1 MTGPCTVGRY
11 LALRL
16 AELGITH
23 LFGVPGNHLGP
34 FLTTLRAEGD
44 IEWVGTPTEGGAG
57 QAADAYARIHGVGAA
72 AVTYSVGAFNL
83 LNACGGAYVEQ
94 VPLIAVNAC
103 PPYEQWQ
110 NYRALGLLTSHMST
124 RPESN
129 LDVYRQVT
137 VDAQVISNPGLA
149 PAQIDAA
156 LTACLTERRPVYLE
170 VMEDLWDE
178 PCAEPRGAIVRGER
192 PFSARNQ
199 TMLDDAV
206 SAIMTLIAAHP
217 GPDGTPRPIL
227 WAGEEIERYRLGDP
241 LTELVEVTGVPFC
254 TSLGA
259 KAVVDEDLPQF
270 HGVYN
275 GRASHPDVH
284 RIFKDWATCRIGLGA
299 WSTSKNLG
307 GEQSVGTDWVM
318 AAHGGVSVGTSY
330 FPDVQLDRLLPAL
343 QDALVKG
350 YGPSGLAA
358 DYYAEA
364 HTHQPAASAV
374 RPAGLA
380 DHRAALRTGAAPSR
394 NAERLTYDGVFDRIN
409 HFLGLET
416 RQNWTVVSDAAFSLI
431 GSMNLSL
438 PAGGFLSQISWLSIG
453 WSVGAATGAALAPER
468 GHARP
473 MVFVG
478 DGAFQETCQ
487 EISTHTR
494 LGLPSVVFVMDNG
507 HLYGIEQMLVH
518 PSYYAKPDTAE
529 PGSADRSSA
538 EPDGAESDG
547 AGPDGPDFYN
557 VLHPWHYDRLADV
570 FAGPKTPASGVSVA
584 HTVELD
590 DLLARLTDP
599 ADPVN
604 AGPLLVRV
612 RLDRHDYPRAMAYK
626 VPGQAAAA
634 PFTTVED
641 QRGR

>member
-1 MTGPCTVGRY
+1 MTAITPGCTVARY

-94 VPLIAVNAC
+94 VPLIAVNAS

-110 NYRALGLLTSHMST
+110 NYRALGMLTSHMSP

-149 PAQIDAA
+149 AGQIDAA
-156 LTACLTERRPVYLE
+156 LTACLSERRPVYLE

-178 PCAEPRGAIVRGER
+178 PCPGPEEPIVRHER

-199 TMLDDAV
+199 AMLDQAV
-206 SAIMTLIAAHP
+206 NAILTLVEEHP
-217 GPDGTPRPIL
+217 GPDGRPRPIV
-227 WAGEEIERYRLGDP
+227 WAGEEIDRFRLGGQ
-241 LTELVEVTGVPFC
+241 LTDLVEATGVPFC
-254 TSLGA
+254 TTVGA

-275 GRASHPDVH
+275 GHASHPDVY
-284 RIFKDWATCRIGLGA
+284 RMFKDWATCRIGLGA

-307 GEQSVGTDWVM
+307 GEQCVGGDWVM

-330 FPDVQLDRLLPAL
+330 FPDVQLAQLLPAL
-343 QDALVKG
+343 QDALVKA
-350 YGPSGLAA
+350 YGSGGPAA

-364 HTHQPAASAV
+364 HAHHGPLDG
-374 RPAGLA
+374 RPAGLRH
-380 DHRAALRTGAAPSR
+380 HRASLRTSGSR
-394 NAERLTYDGVFDRIN
+394 SRHADRQQLTYDGAFDRIN
-409 HFLGLET
+409 HFLGQET
-416 RQNWTVVSDAAFSLI
+416 EEDWTVVSDAAFSLI
-431 GSMNLSL
+431 GSMNLAL
-438 PAGGFLSQISWLSIG
+438 PAGGFLSQVSWLSIG

-468 GHARP
+468 GRARP

-494 LGLPSVVFVMDNG
+494 LGLRSVVFVMDNG
-507 HLYGIEQMLVH
+507 HFYGIEQMLVH
-518 PSYYAKPDTAE
+518 PSYYSE
-529 PGSADRSSA
+529 PGSADP
-538 EPDGAESDG
+538 EGA
-547 AGPDGPDFYN
+547 DFYN

-570 FAGPKTPASGVSVA
+570 FAGKNTPANGISITHA
-584 HTVELD
+584 FELD

-599 ADPVN
+599 NDPVN

-612 RLDRHDYPRAMAYK
+612 RLRRHDYPRAMAYK
-626 VPGQAAAA
+626 VPKPSATA
-634 PFTTVED
+634 
-641 QRGR
+641 

>member
-1 MTGPCTVGRY
+1 MTAITPECTVARY

-57 QAADAYARIHGVGAA
+57 QAADAYARIHGIGAA

-83 LNACGGAYVEQ
+83 LGACGGAYVEQ
-94 VPLIAVNAC
+94 VPLVAVNAS

-110 NYRALGLLTSHMST
+110 NYRAVGLLTSHMSP

-137 VDAQVISNPGLA
+137 VDAQAISNPGLA
-149 PAQIDAA
+149 PGQIDTA
-156 LTACLTERRPVYLE
+156 LTACLSERRPVYLE

-178 PCAEPRGAIVRGER
+178 PCPEPQAPIVPRER

-199 TMLDDAV
+199 TMLDKAV
-206 SAIMTLIAAHP
+206 QAVLTLVEEHP
-217 GPDGTPRPIL
+217 GPDGRPRPVV
-227 WAGEEIERYRLGDP
+227 WAGEEIDRFRLGGQLID
-241 LTELVEVTGVPFC
+241 LVEATGVPFC
-254 TSLGA
+254 TTVGA

-275 GRASHPDVH
+275 GGASHPDVH
-284 RIFKDWATCRIGLGA
+284 AVFKDWATCRIGLGA

-307 GEQSVGTDWVM
+307 GEQSVGDDWVM

-330 FPDVQLDRLLPAL
+330 FPDVQLTQLLPAL
-343 QDALVKG
+343 QDALVKA
-350 YGPSGLAA
+350 YGSGGLTA
-358 DYYAEA
+358 DYYAESYA
-364 HTHQPAASAV
+364 HHGPRENRPAA
-374 RPAGLA
+374 LEH
-380 DHRAALRTGAAPSR
+380 HRASLRSSR
-394 NAERLTYDGVFDRIN
+394 SPHRRADRLTYDAVFDRIN
-409 HFLGLET
+409 HFLNHET
-416 RQNWTVVSDAAFSLI
+416 REDWTVVSDAAFSLI

-438 PAGGFLSQISWLSIG
+438 PAGGFLSQVSWLSIG

-468 GHARP
+468 GDARP

-487 EISTHTR
+487 ELSTHTR
-494 LGLPSVVFVMDNG
+494 HGLRSVVFVMDNG
-507 HLYGIEQMLVH
+507 HFYGVEQMLVH
-518 PSYYAKPDTAE
+518 PAYYADQDA
-529 PGSADRSSA
+529 AD
-538 EPDGAESDG
+538 
-547 AGPDGPDFYN
+547 PDFYN

-570 FAGPKTPASGVSVA
+570 FAGKHTPANGVTVA
-584 HTVELD
+584 HTAELD
-590 DLLARLTDP
+590 DLLDRLTEP
-599 ADPVN
+599 ADPLN
-604 AGPLLVRV
+604 AGPLLIRV
-612 RLDRHDYPRAMAYK
+612 RLHRHDYPRAMAYK
-626 VPGQAAAA
+626 VPKPAHI
-634 PFTTVED
+634 P
-641 QRGR
+641 

>member
-1 MTGPCTVGRY
+1 MTAMYPGCTVARY

-57 QAADAYARIHGVGAA
+57 QAADAYARIHGIGAA

-94 VPLIAVNAC
+94 VPLVAVNAS

-110 NYRALGLLTSHMST
+110 NYRAVGLLTSHMSP

-137 VDAQVISNPGLA
+137 VDAQAISNPGLA
-149 PAQIDAA
+149 PGQIDAA
-156 LTACLTERRPVYLE
+156 LTACLSERRPVYLE

-178 PCAEPRGAIVRGER
+178 PCPEPQAPIVPRER

-199 TMLDDAV
+199 TMLDKAV
-206 SAIMTLIAAHP
+206 QAVLTLVEEHP
-217 GPDGTPRPIL
+217 GPDGRPRPVV
-227 WAGEEIERYRLGDP
+227 WAGEEIDRFRLGGQLID
-241 LTELVEVTGVPFC
+241 LVEATGVPFC
-254 TSLGA
+254 TTVGA

-275 GRASHPDVH
+275 GGASHPDVH
-284 RIFKDWATCRIGLGA
+284 TVFKDWATCRIGLGA

-307 GEQSVGTDWVM
+307 GEQYVGTDWVM
-318 AAHGGVSVGTSY
+318 AAHGGVSVGTGY
-330 FPDVQLDRLLPAL
+330 YPDVQLTRLLPAL
-343 QDALVKG
+343 QDALVKA
-350 YGPSGLAA
+350 YGSGGLAA
-358 DYYAEA
+358 DYYAESYA
-364 HTHQPAASAV
+364 HHGPRES
-374 RPAGLA
+374 RPAGLEH
-380 DHRAALRTGAAPSR
+380 HRASLRSSR
-394 NAERLTYDGVFDRIN
+394 SSHRRAERLTYDAVFDRIN
-409 HFLGLET
+409 HFLNHET
-416 RQNWTVVSDAAFSLI
+416 REDWTVVSDAAFSLI

-438 PAGGFLSQISWLSIG
+438 PAGGFLSQVSWLSIG

-468 GHARP
+468 GDARP

-487 EISTHTR
+487 ELSTHTR
-494 LGLPSVVFVMDNG
+494 HGLRSVVFVMDNG
-507 HLYGIEQMLVH
+507 HFYGVEQMLVH
-518 PSYYAKPDTAE
+518 PAYYADRDA
-529 PGSADRSSA
+529 AD
-538 EPDGAESDG
+538 
-547 AGPDGPDFYN
+547 PDFYN

-570 FAGPKTPASGVSVA
+570 FAGKHTPANGVTVA
-584 HTVELD
+584 HTAELD
-590 DLLARLTDP
+590 DLLDRLTDP
-599 ADPVN
+599 ADPLN

-612 RLDRHDYPRAMAYK
+612 RLHRHDYPRAMAYK
-626 VPGQAAAA
+626 VPKKKEQQHG
-634 PFTTVED
+634 
-641 QRGR
+641 

>member
-1 MTGPCTVGRY
+1 MTALEPGCTVARY

-57 QAADAYARIHGVGAA
+57 QAADAYARIHGIGAA

-94 VPLIAVNAC
+94 VPLVAVNAS

-110 NYRALGLLTSHMST
+110 NYRAVGLLTSHMSP

-149 PAQIDAA
+149 PGQIDAA
-156 LTACLTERRPVYLE
+156 LTACLSERRPVYLE

-178 PCAEPRGAIVRGER
+178 PCPGPQAPIGARER

-199 TMLDDAV
+199 PMLEHAV
-206 SAIMTLIAAHP
+206 QAVLALVEEHP
-217 GPDGTPRPIL
+217 GPDGRPRPIV
-227 WAGEEIERYRLGDP
+227 WAGEEIDRFGLGGQ
-241 LTELVEVTGVPFC
+241 LTDLVEATGVPFC
-254 TSLGA
+254 TTVGA

-275 GRASHPDVH
+275 GGASHPDVH
-284 RIFKDWATCRIGLGA
+284 AVFKDWATCRIGLGA

-307 GEQSVGTDWVM
+307 GEQCVGGDWVM
-318 AAHGGVSVGTSY
+318 AAHGGISVGASY
-330 FPDVQLDRLLPAL
+330 FPDVQLTWLLPAL
-343 QDALVKG
+343 QDALVKT
-350 YGPSGLAA
+350 YGSGGLAA
-358 DYYAEA
+358 DYYAESYA
-364 HTHQPAASAV
+364 HHGPRGDRPAA
-374 RPAGLA
+374 LEH
-380 DHRAALRTGAAPSR
+380 HRASLRAAGSAAPHGAGR
-394 NAERLTYDGVFDRIN
+394 RLTYDAVFDRVN
-409 HFLGLET
+409 HFLNHET
-416 RQNWTVVSDAAFSLI
+416 REDWTVVSDAAFSLI

-438 PAGGFLSQISWLSIG
+438 PAGGFLSQVSWLSIG

-468 GHARP
+468 GDARP

-487 EISTHTR
+487 ELSTHTR
-494 LGLPSVVFVMDNG
+494 HGLRSVVFVMDNG
-507 HLYGIEQMLVH
+507 HFYGVEQMLVH
-518 PSYYAKPDTAE
+518 PRYYADEDATE
-529 PGSADRSSA
+529 ADY
-538 EPDGAESDG
+538 
-547 AGPDGPDFYN
+547 YN

-570 FAGPKTPASGVSVA
+570 FAGKHTPAHGVTVA
-584 HTVELD
+584 HTAELD
-590 DLLARLTDP
+590 DLLDRLTDP
-599 ADPVN
+599 SDPLN

-612 RLDRHDYPRAMAYK
+612 HLHRHDYPRAMAYK
-626 VPGQAAAA
+626 VPTKKEQQHG
-634 PFTTVED
+634 
-641 QRGR
+641 

>member
-1 MTGPCTVGRY
+1 MSAITPACTVARY

-110 NYRALGLLTSHMST
+110 NFRAVGLLTSHMSP
-124 RPESN
+124 RAESN

-137 VDAQVISNPGLA
+137 VDAQVISHPGLA

-156 LTACLTERRPVYLE
+156 LTACVSERRPVYLE

-178 PCAEPRGAIVRGER
+178 PCPEPTEPIVRRER
-192 PFSARNQ
+192 PFSERNQ
-199 TMLDDAV
+199 KMLDQAV
-206 SAIMTLIAAHP
+206 QAILTLIEEHP
-217 GPDGTPRPIL
+217 GPDGRPRPIV
-227 WAGEEIERYRLGDP
+227 WAGEEIDRYRLGG
-241 LTELVEVTGVPFC
+241 ELVDLVAATGVPFC
-254 TSLGA
+254 TTVGA
-259 KAVVDEDLPQF
+259 KAVVGEDLPQF

-275 GRASHPDVH
+275 GKASHPDVYAV
-284 RIFKDWATCRIGLGA
+284 FKEWATCRIGLGS

-307 GEQSVGTDWVM
+307 GEQNVGTDWVM

-330 FPDVQLDRLLPAL
+330 FPDVQLAQLLPAL
-343 QDALVKG
+343 QDALVKA
-350 YGPSGLAA
+350 YGTDGLSA
-358 DYYAEA
+358 DYYAESYSYRGA
-364 HTHQPAASAV
+364 RDD

-380 DHRAALRTGAAPSR
+380 QYRASLSVGGARSR
-394 NAERLTYDGVFDRIN
+394 DAERLTYDGVFDRVN
-409 HFLGLET
+409 HFLGQEST
-416 RQNWTVVSDAAFSLI
+416 DDWTVVSDAAFSLI

-438 PAGGFLSQISWLSIG
+438 SAGGFLSQISWLSIG

-468 GHARP
+468 DGARP

-494 LGLPSVVFVMDNG
+494 LGLPSVVFVLDNG
-507 HLYGIEQMLVH
+507 SFYGIEQMLVH
-518 PSYYAKPDTAE
+518 PAYFAAQDP
-529 PGSADRSSA
+529 AD
-538 EPDGAESDG
+538 
-547 AGPDGPDFYN
+547 PDFYN
-557 VLHPWHYDRLADV
+557 VLHPWHYDRLPAV
-570 FAGPKTPASGVSVA
+570 FAGEDTPATGLSVA
-584 HTVELD
+584 RPAELD
-590 DLLARLTDP
+590 ELLARLGDP
-599 ADPVN
+599 HDPVN
-604 AGPLLVRV
+604 AGPVLVRV

-626 VPGQAAAA
+626 VPK
-634 PFTTVED
+634 TS
-641 QRGR
+641 

>member
-1 MTGPCTVGRY
+1 MTEITPECTVARY

-34 FLTTLRAEGD
+34 FLTTLRDEGD

-57 QAADAYARIHGVGAA
+57 QAADAYARIHGIGAA

-94 VPLIAVNAC
+94 VPLVAVNAS

-110 NYRALGLLTSHMST
+110 NYRAVGLLTSHMSP

-137 VDAQVISNPGLA
+137 VDAQVISHPGLA
-149 PAQIDAA
+149 AGQIDAA
-156 LTACLTERRPVYLE
+156 LTACLSERRPVYLE

-178 PCAEPRGAIVRGER
+178 PCAEPQEPIVRRER

-199 TMLDDAV
+199 SMLENAV
-206 SAIMTLIAAHP
+206 NAVLTLIEEHP
-217 GPDGTPRPIL
+217 GPDGRPRPIV
-227 WAGEEIERYRLGDP
+227 WAGEEIDRFRLGGQ
-241 LTELVEVTGVPFC
+241 LTDLAEATGVPFC
-254 TSLGA
+254 TTVGA

-275 GRASHPDVH
+275 GGASHPDV
-284 RIFKDWATCRIGLGA
+284 REIFRDWATCRIGLGA

-307 GEQSVGTDWVM
+307 GEQSVGADWVM
-318 AAHGGVSVGTSY
+318 AANGGVSVGTSY
-330 FPDVQLDRLLPAL
+330 FPDVQLQQLLPAL
-343 QDALVKG
+343 TDALVKT
-350 YGPSGLAA
+350 YGSDGLAA

-364 HTHQPAASAV
+364 HAHAEAHSRPGALGA
-374 RPAGLA
+374 RPADLA
-380 DHRAALRTGAAPSR
+380 EHRASLRTGGPR
-394 NAERLTYDGVFDRIN
+394 PRHAERLTYDGVFDRIN
-409 HFLGLET
+409 QFLGHES
-416 RQNWTVVSDAAFSLI
+416 RQEWTVVSDAAFSLI

-438 PAGGFLSQISWLSIG
+438 PAGGFLSQVSWLSIG

-468 GHARP
+468 GRARP

-494 LGLPSVVFVMDNG
+494 LGLRSVVFVMDNG

-518 PSYYAKPDTAE
+518 PAYYAERGHADPDSPA
-529 PGSADRSSA
+529 
-538 EPDGAESDG
+538 DGA
-547 AGPDGPDFYN
+547 DFYN
-557 VLHPWHYDRLADV
+557 VLHPWHYDRLAAV
-570 FAGPKTPASGVSVA
+570 FAGSGTPANGVSIA
-584 HTVELD
+584 HPAELD

-599 ADPVN
+599 TDPVN

-612 RLDRHDYPRAMAYK
+612 RLHRHDYPRAMAYK
-626 VPGQAAAA
+626 VPK
-634 PFTTVED
+634 P
-641 QRGR
+641 

>member
-1 MTGPCTVGRY
+1 MTAINPECTVARY

-57 QAADAYARIHGVGAA
+57 QAADAYARIHGIGAA

-94 VPLIAVNAC
+94 VPLVAVNAS

-110 NYRALGLLTSHMST
+110 NYRAVGLLTSHMSP

-137 VDAQVISNPGLA
+137 VDAQAISNPGLA
-149 PAQIDAA
+149 PGQIDAA
-156 LTACLTERRPVYLE
+156 LTACLSERRPVYLE

-178 PCAEPRGAIVRGER
+178 PCPEPQAPIVPRER
-192 PFSARNQ
+192 PFSGRNQ
-199 TMLDDAV
+199 TMLDKAV
-206 SAIMTLIAAHP
+206 QAVLTLVEEHP
-217 GPDGTPRPIL
+217 GPDGRPRPVV
-227 WAGEEIERYRLGDP
+227 WAGEEIDRFRLGGQLID
-241 LTELVEVTGVPFC
+241 LVEATGVPFC
-254 TSLGA
+254 TTVGA

-275 GRASHPDVH
+275 GGASHPDVH
-284 RIFKDWATCRIGLGA
+284 AVFKDWATCRIGLGA

-307 GEQSVGTDWVM
+307 GEQSVGDDWVM
-318 AAHGGVSVGTSY
+318 AARGGVSVGTSY
-330 FPDVQLDRLLPAL
+330 FPDVQLTQLLPAL
-343 QDALVKG
+343 QHALVKA
-350 YGPSGLAA
+350 YGSGGLAA
-358 DYYAEA
+358 DYYAESYA
-364 HTHQPAASAV
+364 HHGPREN
-374 RPAGLA
+374 RPAGLEH
-380 DHRAALRTGAAPSR
+380 HRASLRSSR
-394 NAERLTYDGVFDRIN
+394 SPHRRADRLTYDAVFDRIN
-409 HFLGLET
+409 HFLNHET
-416 RQNWTVVSDAAFSLI
+416 REDWTVVSDAAFSLI

-438 PAGGFLSQISWLSIG
+438 PAGGFLSQVSWLSIG

-468 GHARP
+468 GGARP

-487 EISTHTR
+487 EFSTHTR
-494 LGLPSVVFVMDNG
+494 HGLPSVVFVMDNG
-507 HLYGIEQMLVH
+507 HFYGVEQMLVH
-518 PSYYAKPDTAE
+518 PAYYADQDAPD
-529 PGSADRSSA
+529 
-538 EPDGAESDG
+538 
-547 AGPDGPDFYN
+547 PDFYN

-570 FAGPKTPASGVSVA
+570 FAGKHTPANGATVA
-584 HTVELD
+584 HTAELD
-590 DLLARLTDP
+590 DLLDRLTDP
-599 ADPVN
+599 ADPLN

-612 RLDRHDYPRAMAYK
+612 RLHRHDYPRAMAYK
-626 VPGQAAAA
+626 VPKSAHI
-634 PFTTVED
+634 P
-641 QRGR
+641 

>member
-1 MTGPCTVGRY
+1 MTAITRECTVARY

-57 QAADAYARIHGVGAA
+57 QAADAYARIHGIGAA

-83 LNACGGAYVEQ
+83 LGACGGANVEQ
-94 VPLIAVNAC
+94 VPLVAVNAS

-110 NYRALGLLTSHMST
+110 NYRALGLLTSHMSL

-129 LDVYRQVT
+129 LDAYRQVT

-149 PAQIDAA
+149 PGQIDAA

-178 PCAEPRGAIVRGER
+178 PCPEPEEPIRRRER

-199 TMLDDAV
+199 AMLDDAV
-206 SAIMTLIAAHP
+206 NALLTLIEEHP
-217 GPDGTPRPIL
+217 GPDGRPRPIV
-227 WAGEEIERYRLGDP
+227 WAGEEIDRFGLGGQ
-241 LTELVEVTGVPFC
+241 LTDLVEGTGVPFC
-254 TSLGA
+254 TTVGA

-275 GRASHPDVH
+275 GHASHPDVH
-284 RIFKDWATCRIGLGA
+284 WIFKDWATCRIGLGA

-307 GEQSVGTDWVM
+307 GEQCVGSDWVM
-318 AAHGGVSVGTSY
+318 AAKGGVSVGTSY
-330 FPDVQLDRLLPAL
+330 FPDVQLEQLLPAL
-343 QDALVKG
+343 QDALVKA
-350 YGPSGLAA
+350 YGSGGLAA

-364 HTHQPAASAV
+364 HAHHGAPDH
-374 RPAGLA
+374 RPAGLQ
-380 DHRAALRTGAAPSR
+380 DHRASLRTGGARSR
-394 NAERLTYDGVFDRIN
+394 AAERLTYDGVFDRIN
-409 HFLGLET
+409 HFLGHET

-438 PAGGFLSQISWLSIG
+438 PAGGFLSQVSWLSIG

-494 LGLPSVVFVMDNG
+494 LGLRSVVFVMDNG
-507 HLYGIEQMLVH
+507 HFYGVEQMLVH
-518 PSYYAKPDTAE
+518 PSYYAERGAA
-529 PGSADRSSA
+529 GAAD
-538 EPDGAESDG
+538 SDG
-547 AGPDGPDFYN
+547 ADFYN
-557 VLHPWHYDRLADV
+557 VLHPWHYDRLAAV
-570 FAGPKTPASGVSVA
+570 FAGRKTPANGLGIADTSD
-584 HTVELD
+584 LD
-590 DLLARLTDP
+590 ALLARLTDP
-599 ADPVN
+599 TDPVN

-612 RLDRHDYPRAMAYK
+612 HLHRHDYPRAMAYK
-626 VPGQAAAA
+626 VPKSSATA
-634 PFTTVED
+634 
-641 QRGR
+641 

>member
-1 MTGPCTVGRY
+1 MTAFDPGCTVARY

-34 FLTTLRAEGD
+34 FLTALRAEGD

-57 QAADAYARIHGVGAA
+57 QAADAYARIHGIGAA

-94 VPLIAVNAC
+94 VPLVAVNAS

-110 NYRALGLLTSHMST
+110 NQRALGLLTSHMSPRT
-124 RPESN
+124 ESN

-137 VDAQVISNPGLA
+137 VDAQAISHPGLA
-149 PAQIDAA
+149 PGRIDAA

-178 PCAEPRGAIVRGER
+178 PCAAPEAPIVPRER
-192 PFSARNQ
+192 PLGARGR

-206 SAIMTLIAAHP
+206 HAILTLIEEHP
-217 GPDGTPRPIL
+217 GPDGRPRPIV
-227 WAGEEIERYRLGDP
+227 WAGEETDRFRLGGQ
-241 LTELVEVTGVPFC
+241 LTGLVEATGVPFC
-254 TSLGA
+254 TTVGA
-259 KAVVDEDLPQF
+259 KAVLDEDQPQF

-275 GRASHPDVH
+275 GHASHPDVH

-318 AAHGGVSVGTSY
+318 AAHGGVGVGTSY
-330 FPDVQLDRLLPAL
+330 FPDVQLEHLLPAL
-343 QDALVKG
+343 QDALVKT
-350 YGPSGLAA
+350 YGSGGLTA

-364 HTHQPAASAV
+364 HAHHRAPGN
-374 RPAGLA
+374 RPATLEH
-380 DHRAALRTGAAPSR
+380 HRAALSVPGSPSR
-394 NAERLTYDGVFDRIN
+394 TPEHLTYDGVFDRIN
-409 HFLGLET
+409 HFLGEET
-416 RQNWTVVSDAAFSLI
+416 REDWTVVSDAAFSLI

-438 PAGGFLSQISWLSIG
+438 PAGGFLSQAGWLSIG

-468 GHARP
+468 APARP

-494 LGLPSVVFVMDNG
+494 LGLRSVVFVMDNG
-507 HLYGIEQMLVH
+507 HFYGIEQMLVH
-518 PSYYAKPDTAE
+518 PSYYA
-529 PGSADRSSA
+529 GQDRP
-538 EPDGAESDG
+538 E
-547 AGPDGPDFYN
+547 PDFYN
-557 VLHPWHYDRLADV
+557 VLHPWHHDRLAAV
-570 FAGPKTPASGVSVA
+570 FAGRDTPAHGVHVTDTA
-584 HTVELD
+584 ELD
-590 DLLARLTDP
+590 ALLARLTDP

-612 RLDRHDYPRAMAYK
+612 RLHRHDYPRAMAYK
-626 VPGQAAAA
+626 VPKPG
-634 PFTTVED
+634 TTA
-641 QRGR
+641 

>member
-1 MTGPCTVGRY
+1 MTAITPTCTVARY

-83 LNACGGAYVEQ
+83 LNSCGGAYVEQ

-110 NYRALGLLTSHMST
+110 NFRAVGLLTSHMSP
-124 RPESN
+124 RAESN
-129 LDVYRQVT
+129 LNVYRQVT
-137 VDAQVISNPGLA
+137 VDAQVISHPGLA

-156 LTACLTERRPVYLE
+156 LTACVSERRPVYLE

-178 PCAEPRGAIVRGER
+178 PCPEPTVPIVRRER

-199 TMLDDAV
+199 VMLEDAV
-206 SAIMTLIAAHP
+206 QAVLALIEEHP
-217 GPDGTPRPIL
+217 GPDGRPRPIV
-227 WAGEEIERYRLGDP
+227 WAGEEIARHGLGR
-241 LTELVEVTGVPFC
+241 ELVDVVEATGVPFC
-254 TSLGA
+254 TTVGA
-259 KAVVDEDLPQF
+259 KAVVDEDLPEF

-275 GRASHPDVH
+275 GKASHPDVYAV
-284 RIFKDWATCRIGLGA
+284 FKDWATCRIGLGA

-330 FPDVQLDRLLPAL
+330 FPDVQLVHLLPAL
-343 QDALVKG
+343 QDALVKA
-350 YGPSGLAA
+350 YGSEGLSA
-358 DYYAEA
+358 DYYAESYDYRGA
-364 HTHQPAASAV
+364 RDD

-380 DHRAALRTGAAPSR
+380 QYRASLSVSGARSR
-394 NAERLTYDGVFDRIN
+394 HAERLTYDGVFDRVN
-409 HFLGLET
+409 HFLDQET
-416 RQNWTVVSDAAFSLI
+416 REGWTVVSDAAFSLI

-438 PAGGFLSQISWLSIG
+438 PAGGFLSQVSWLSIG

-468 GHARP
+468 EGARP

-478 DGAFQETCQ
+478 DGSFQETCQ

-494 LGLPSVVFVMDNG
+494 LGLRSVVFVLDNG
-507 HLYGIEQMLVH
+507 HFYGIEQMLVR
-518 PSYYAKPDTAE
+518 PAYYAGQDP
-529 PGSADRSSA
+529 A
-538 EPDGAESDG
+538 EPDH
-547 AGPDGPDFYN
+547 YN
-557 VLHPWHYDRLADV
+557 VLHPWHYDRLAAV
-570 FAGPKTPASGVSVA
+570 FAGEDTPASGLSIGHPA
-584 HTVELD
+584 ELD
-590 DLLARLTDP
+590 DLLARLNDP
-599 ADPVN
+599 HDPVN

-612 RLDRHDYPRAMAYK
+612 RLHRQDYPRAMAYK
-626 VPGQAAAA
+626 VP
-634 PFTTVED
+634 ES
-641 QRGR
+641 

>member
-1 MTGPCTVGRY
+1 MTAIGPGCTVARY

-57 QAADAYARIHGVGAA
+57 QAADAFARIHGVGAA

-83 LNACGGAYVEQ
+83 LNACGGAFVERI
-94 VPLIAVNAC
+94 PLVAVNAS

-110 NYRALGLLTSHMST
+110 NYRALGLLTSHMSP

-149 PAQIDAA
+149 PGQIDAA

-178 PCAEPRGAIVRGER
+178 PCPEPGAPIVPGER
-192 PFSARNQ
+192 PFSERGRR
-199 TMLDDAV
+199 MLDQAV
-206 SAIMTLIAAHP
+206 QAVLTLIEEHP
-217 GPDGTPRPIL
+217 GPDGRPRPIV
-227 WAGEEIERYRLGDP
+227 WAGEEIDRFRLGER
-241 LTELVEVTGVPFC
+241 LTDLVEATGAPFC
-254 TSLGA
+254 TTVGA
-259 KAVVDEDLPQF
+259 KAVVDEDLPEF

-275 GRASHPDVH
+275 GGASHPDV
-284 RIFKDWATCRIGLGA
+284 RSIFKDWATCRIGLGA

-307 GEQSVGTDWVM
+307 GEQCVGTDWVM
-318 AAHGGVSVGTSY
+318 AANGGVSVGTSY
-330 FPDVQLDRLLPAL
+330 FPDVQLELLLPAL
-343 QDALVKG
+343 QDALVKA
-350 YGPSGLAA
+350 YGTGGLAA
-358 DYYAEA
+358 DYYAESYA
-364 HTHQPAASAV
+364 HHGSPGDRPAA
-374 RPAGLA
+374 LEQ
-380 DHRAALRTGAAPSR
+380 HRATLRTGASR
-394 NAERLTYDGVFDRIN
+394 SRRTAGHHLTYDGVFDRIN
-409 HFLGLET
+409 HFLNHDTGED
-416 RQNWTVVSDAAFSLI
+416 WTVVSDAAFSLI
-431 GSMNLSL
+431 GSMNLAL
-438 PAGGFLSQISWLSIG
+438 PAGGFLSQVSWLSIG

-468 GHARP
+468 EYARP

-487 EISTHTR
+487 ELSTHTR
-494 LGLPSVVFVMDNG
+494 LGIRSVVFVMDNG
-507 HLYGIEQMLVH
+507 HFYGVEQMLVH
-518 PSYYAKPDTAE
+518 PEYYADGQDA
-529 PGSADRSSA
+529 A
-538 EPDGAESDG
+538 EPDY
-547 AGPDGPDFYN
+547 YN

-570 FAGPKTPASGVSVA
+570 FAGRHTPANGV
-584 HTVELD
+584 TVTDTHDLD
-590 DLLARLTDP
+590 DLLDRLTDP

-612 RLDRHDYPRAMAYK
+612 RLHRHDYPRAMAYK
-626 VPGQAAAA
+626 VPKEQAH
-634 PFTTVED
+634 
-641 QRGR
+641 G

>member
-1 MTGPCTVGRY
+1 MTAITHGCTVARY

-34 FLTTLRAEGD
+34 FLTTLRAEGA

-57 QAADAYARIHGVGAA
+57 QAADAYARVHGVGAA

-94 VPLIAVNAC
+94 VPLVAINAS

-110 NYRALGLLTSHMST
+110 NYRALGLLTSHMSP

-156 LTACLTERRPVYLE
+156 LTACLSERRPVYLE

-178 PCAEPRGAIVRGER
+178 PCAEPGEPILRRER

-199 TMLDDAV
+199 LLLDHAV
-206 SAIMTLIAAHP
+206 NAILTLVEEHA
-217 GPDGTPRPIL
+217 GPDGTPRPIV
-227 WAGEEIERYRLGDP
+227 WAGEEIDRFRLGGQ
-241 LTELVEVTGVPFC
+241 LTDLVEGTGVPFC
-254 TSLGA
+254 TTVGA

-275 GRASHPDVH
+275 GHASHPDVH
-284 RIFKDWATCRIGLGA
+284 GVFKDWATCRIGLGA

-307 GEQSVGTDWVM
+307 GEQCVGDDWVM
-318 AAHGGVSVGTSY
+318 AANGGVSVGTSY
-330 FPDVQLDRLLPAL
+330 FPDVQLEQLLPAL
-343 QDALVKG
+343 QDALAKR
-350 YGPSGLAA
+350 YGSGGLAA

-364 HTHQPAASAV
+364 HAHLGESV
-374 RPAGLA
+374 DRPAGLEQY
-380 DHRAALRTGAAPSR
+380 RASLRTSGSR
-394 NAERLTYDGVFDRIN
+394 SRHAERHTERLTYDGVFDRIN
-409 HFLGLET
+409 HFLGHET
-416 RQNWTVVSDAAFSLI
+416 RQDWTVVSDAAFSLI

-438 PAGGFLSQISWLSIG
+438 SAGGFLSQVSWLSIG

-494 LGLPSVVFVMDNG
+494 LGLRSVVFVMDNG
-507 HLYGIEQMLVH
+507 HFYGIEQMLVH
-518 PSYYAKPDTAE
+518 PAYYAD
-529 PGSADRSSA
+529 DQ
-538 EPDGAESDG
+538 GASHD
-547 AGPDGPDFYN
+547 PDFYN
-557 VLHPWHYDRLADV
+557 VLHPWHYDRLAAV
-570 FAGPKTPASGVSVA
+570 FAGKETPANGITIA
-584 HTVELD
+584 HTSELD
-590 DLLARLTDP
+590 DLLTRLTDP

-612 RLDRHDYPRAMAYK
+612 RLHRHDYPRAMAYK
-626 VPGQAAAA
+626 VKVNHPKG
-634 PFTTVED
+634 T
-641 QRGR
+641 GNG

>member
-1 MTGPCTVGRY
+1 MSAITPRCTVARY

-57 QAADAYARIHGVGAA
+57 QAADAYARIHGIGAA

-83 LNACGGAYVEQ
+83 LGACGGAYVER
-94 VPLIAVNAC
+94 VPLVAVNAS

-110 NYRALGLLTSHMST
+110 NYRALGLLTSHMSP

-137 VDAQVISNPGLA
+137 VDARIISHPGLA
-149 PAQIDAA
+149 PGQIDAA
-156 LTACLTERRPVYLE
+156 LTACLSEHRPVYLE

-178 PCAEPRGAIVRGER
+178 PCAEPGEPILRRER
-192 PFSARNQ
+192 PFGARDQ
-199 TMLDDAV
+199 TMLDSAV
-206 SAIMTLIAAHP
+206 HAILTLIEEHP
-217 GPDGTPRPIL
+217 GPDGRPRPIV
-227 WAGEEIERYRLGDP
+227 WAGEEIDRFRLGGR
-241 LTELVEVTGVPFC
+241 LTDLVEATGVPFC
-254 TSLGA
+254 TTVGA
-259 KAVVDEDLPQF
+259 KAVVDEDQPQF

-275 GRASHPDVH
+275 GHASHPDVH

-318 AAHGGVSVGTSY
+318 AANGGLGVGTSY
-330 FPDVQLDRLLPAL
+330 FPDVRLEQLLPAL

-350 YGPSGLAA
+350 YGSGGLAA

-364 HTHQPAASAV
+364 HAHHGAPEDRPAA
-374 RPAGLA
+374 LEH
-380 DHRAALRTGAAPSR
+380 HRASLQVSGSPSR
-394 NAERLTYDGVFDRIN
+394 HPERLTYDGVFDRIN
-409 HFLGLET
+409 HFLGYET
-416 RQNWTVVSDAAFSLI
+416 REDWTVVSDAAFSLI

-438 PAGGFLSQISWLSIG
+438 PAGGFLSQVSWLSIG

-468 GHARP
+468 TPARP

-494 LGLPSVVFVMDNG
+494 LGLRSVVFVMDNG
-507 HLYGIEQMLVH
+507 HFYGIEQMLVR
-518 PSYYAKPDTAE
+518 PSYYAE
-529 PGSADRSSA
+529 PGSTG
-538 EPDGAESDG
+538 PDGSVGPDG
-547 AGPDGPDFYN
+547 FTGPDGPDFYN
-557 VLHPWHYDRLADV
+557 VLHPWHYDRLAAV
-570 FAGPKTPASGVSVA
+570 FAGRNTPANGVVVA
-584 HTVELD
+584 DTSELD
-590 DLLARLTDP
+590 ALLARLTAP

-612 RLDRHDYPRAMAYK
+612 RLRRHDYPRAMAYK
-626 VPGQAAAA
+626 VPKPA
-634 PFTTVED
+634 TTA
-641 QRGR
+641 

>member
-1 MTGPCTVGRY
+1 MSAITPACTVARY

-110 NYRALGLLTSHMST
+110 NFRAVGLLTSHMSP
-124 RPESN
+124 RAESN

-137 VDAQVISNPGLA
+137 VDAQVISHPGLA
-149 PAQIDAA
+149 PAQIDTA
-156 LTACLTERRPVYLE
+156 LTACVSERRPVYLE

-178 PCAEPRGAIVRGER
+178 PCPEPTEPIVRRER
-192 PFSARNQ
+192 PFSERNQ
-199 TMLDDAV
+199 SMLDQAV
-206 SAIMTLIAAHP
+206 QAILTLIEEHP
-217 GPDGTPRPIL
+217 GPDGRPRPIV
-227 WAGEEIERYRLGDP
+227 WAGEEIDRYRLGGELID
-241 LTELVEVTGVPFC
+241 LVEATGVPFC
-254 TSLGA
+254 TTVGA

-275 GRASHPDVH
+275 GKASHPDVYA
-284 RIFKDWATCRIGLGA
+284 IFKDWATCRIGLGA
-299 WSTSKNLG
+299 WSTSKNLN

-330 FPDVQLDRLLPAL
+330 FPDVQLAQLLPAV
-343 QDALVKG
+343 QDALVKA
-350 YGPSGLAA
+350 YGFEGLSA
-358 DYYAEA
+358 DYYAESYSYRGA
-364 HTHQPAASAV
+364 RDD

-380 DHRAALRTGAAPSR
+380 QYRASLSVSGARTR
-394 NAERLTYDGVFDRIN
+394 DAERLTYDGVFDRVN
-409 HFLGLET
+409 HFLGQET
-416 RQNWTVVSDAAFSLI
+416 TDDWTVVSDAAFSLI

-438 PAGGFLSQISWLSIG
+438 SAGGFLSQISWLSIG

-468 GHARP
+468 EGARP

-494 LGLPSVVFVMDNG
+494 LGLRSVVFVLDNG
-507 HLYGIEQMLVH
+507 SFYGIEQMLVH
-518 PSYYAKPDTAE
+518 PAYYAGQDPAE
-529 PGSADRSSA
+529 
-538 EPDGAESDG
+538 
-547 AGPDGPDFYN
+547 PDFYN
-557 VLHPWHYDRLADV
+557 VLHPWHYDRLAAV
-570 FAGPKTPASGVSVA
+570 FAGQDTPASGLSVA
-584 HTVELD
+584 RPAELD
-590 DLLARLTDP
+590 DLLARLGDP
-599 ADPVN
+599 RDPVN

-626 VPGQAAAA
+626 VPK
-634 PFTTVED
+634 TS
-641 QRGR
+641 

>member
-1 MTGPCTVGRY
+1 MTAITRECTVARY

-34 FLTTLRAEGD
+34 FLTTLRAEDD

-83 LNACGGAYVEQ
+83 LGACGGAYVEQ
-94 VPLIAVNAC
+94 VPLVAINAS

-110 NYRALGLLTSHMST
+110 NYRAVGLLTSHMSP

-149 PAQIDAA
+149 PGQIDAA
-156 LTACLTERRPVYLE
+156 LTACLSERRPVYLE

-178 PCAEPRGAIVRGER
+178 PCPEPEAPIVPRER
-192 PFSARNQ
+192 PFSERNQ
-199 TMLDDAV
+199 SMLDHAV
-206 SAIMTLIAAHP
+206 QAILSLVEEHP
-217 GPDGTPRPIL
+217 GPDGRPRPIV
-227 WAGEEIERYRLGDP
+227 WAGEETVRFRLGEQ
-241 LTELVEVTGVPFC
+241 LTDLVEATGVPFC
-254 TSLGA
+254 TTVGA

-275 GRASHPDVH
+275 GPASHPDVH
-284 RIFKDWATCRIGLGA
+284 GIFKDWATCRIGLGA

-307 GEQSVGTDWVM
+307 GEQSVGGDWVM
-318 AAHGGVSVGTSY
+318 AALGGVSVGTSY
-330 FPDVQLDRLLPAL
+330 FPDVQLRHLLPAL
-343 QDALVKG
+343 QDALVKA
-350 YGPSGLAA
+350 YGSGGLAA
-358 DYYAEA
+358 DYYAETYA
-364 HTHQPAASAV
+364 HHGSPGDRPAALEHHRASLRT
-374 RPAGLA
+374 RPARTRHAPDRPDHQRLA
-380 DHRAALRTGAAPSR
+380 
-394 NAERLTYDGVFDRIN
+394 YDGVFDRIN
-409 HFLGLET
+409 HFLNHET
-416 RQNWTVVSDAAFSLI
+416 SEDWTVVSDAAFSLI
-431 GSMNLSL
+431 GAMNLSL
-438 PAGGFLSQISWLSIG
+438 PAGGFLSQVSWLSIG

-468 GHARP
+468 GDARP

-487 EISTHTR
+487 ELSTHTR
-494 LGLPSVVFVMDNG
+494 HGLRSVVFVMDNG
-507 HLYGIEQMLVH
+507 HFYGIEQMLVH
-518 PSYYAKPDTAE
+518 PSYYAKPEA
-529 PGSADRSSA
+529 ADA
-538 EPDGAESDG
+538 
-547 AGPDGPDFYN
+547 DFYN

-570 FAGPKTPASGVSVA
+570 FAGRKTPANGVSITHA
-584 HTVELD
+584 SDLD
-590 DLLARLTDP
+590 DLLARLDDP

-612 RLDRHDYPRAMAYK
+612 RLHRHDYPRAMAYK
-626 VPGQAAAA
+626 VTKETEQENG
-634 PFTTVED
+634 
-641 QRGR
+641 

>member
-1 MTGPCTVGRY
+1 MSAITPACTVARY
-11 LALRL
+11 LAVRL

-83 LNACGGAYVEQ
+83 LGACGGAYVEQ

-110 NYRALGLLTSHMST
+110 NFRAVGLLTSHMSP
-124 RPESN
+124 RAESN

-137 VDAQVISNPGLA
+137 VDAQVISHPGLA
-149 PAQIDAA
+149 PAQIDSA
-156 LTACLTERRPVYLE
+156 LTACVSERRPVYLE

-178 PCAEPRGAIVRGER
+178 PCPEPKEPIVRRER
-192 PFSARNQ
+192 PFSERNQ
-199 TMLDDAV
+199 TMLDQAV
-206 SAIMTLIAAHP
+206 HAILTLIEEHP
-217 GPDGTPRPIL
+217 GPDGRPRPIV
-227 WAGEEIERYRLGDP
+227 WAGEEIDRYRLGG
-241 LTELVEVTGVPFC
+241 ELVDLVEATGVPFC
-254 TSLGA
+254 TTVGA
-259 KAVVDEDLPQF
+259 KAVVDEDLSQF

-275 GRASHPDVH
+275 GKASHPDVYA
-284 RIFKDWATCRIGLGA
+284 IFKDWATCRIGLGA

-330 FPDVQLDRLLPAL
+330 FPDVQLAQLLPAV
-343 QDALVKG
+343 QDALVKA
-350 YGPSGLAA
+350 YGSEGLSA
-358 DYYAEA
+358 DYYAESYSY
-364 HTHQPAASAV
+364 QGV
-374 RPAGLA
+374 RDDRPAGLA
-380 DHRAALRTGAAPSR
+380 QYRASLSVSGARSR
-394 NAERLTYDGVFDRIN
+394 DAERLTYDGVFDRVN
-409 HFLGLET
+409 HFLGQEAT
-416 RQNWTVVSDAAFSLI
+416 DDWTVVSDAAFSLI

-468 GHARP
+468 EGARP

-494 LGLPSVVFVMDNG
+494 LGLRSVVFVLDNG
-507 HLYGIEQMLVH
+507 SFYGIEQMLVH
-518 PSYYAKPDTAE
+518 PAYYAGQDPAE
-529 PGSADRSSA
+529 
-538 EPDGAESDG
+538 
-547 AGPDGPDFYN
+547 PDFYN
-557 VLHPWHYDRLADV
+557 VLHPWHHDRLAAV
-570 FAGPKTPASGVSVA
+570 FAGEDTPASGLSVA
-584 HTVELD
+584 SPTELD
-590 DLLARLTDP
+590 DLLARLGD
-599 ADPVN
+599 ARDPVN

-612 RLDRHDYPRAMAYK
+612 RLHRQDYPRAMAYK
-626 VPGQAAAA
+626 VPK
-634 PFTTVED
+634 TS
-641 QRGR
+641 

>member
-1 MTGPCTVGRY
+1 VTEITPRCTVARY

-34 FLTTLRAEGD
+34 FLTTLRGEGD
-44 IEWVGTPTEGGAG
+44 VEWVGTPTEGGAG

-72 AVTYSVGAFNL
+72 VVTYGVGAFNL

-94 VPLIAVNAC
+94 IPLVAINAS

-110 NYRALGLLTSHMST
+110 NYRAVGLLTSHMSP

-129 LDVYRQVT
+129 LAAYRQVT

-149 PAQIDAA
+149 AGQIDGA
-156 LTACLTERRPVYLE
+156 LTACLSERRPVYLE

-178 PCAEPRGAIVRGER
+178 PCPEPEEPIVRRER

-199 TMLDDAV
+199 PMLDQAV
-206 SAIMTLIAAHP
+206 NAILTLVEEHP
-217 GPDGTPRPIL
+217 GPGGRPRPIV
-227 WAGEEIERYRLGDP
+227 WAGEEIDRFRLGGE
-241 LTELVEVTGVPFC
+241 LTELVEATGVPFC
-254 TSLGA
+254 TTVGA
-259 KAVVDEDLPQF
+259 KAVVAEDLPQF

-275 GRASHPDVH
+275 GKASHPDVH

-307 GEQSVGTDWVM
+307 GEQYVGGDWVM
-318 AAHGGVSVGTSY
+318 AANGGVSVGTSY
-330 FPDVQLDRLLPAL
+330 FPDVQLRQLVPAL
-343 QDALVKG
+343 QDALVNR
-350 YGPSGLAA
+350 YGSGGLDA

-364 HTHQPAASAV
+364 HAERGASDDLPAD
-374 RPAGLA
+374 LEY
-380 DHRAALRTGAAPSR
+380 HRASLRTGGSQSHH
-394 NAERLTYDGVFDRIN
+394 AERLTYDGLFDRIN
-409 HFLGLET
+409 HFLGEET
-416 RQNWTVVSDAAFSLI
+416 QDDWTVVSDAAFSLI

-478 DGAFQETCQ
+478 DGSFQETCQ

-494 LGLPSVVFVMDNG
+494 LGLRSVVFVLDNG
-507 HLYGIEQMLVH
+507 HFYGIEQMLVN
-518 PSYYAKPDTAE
+518 PSYYAD
-529 PGSADRSSA
+529 PGSGEREEA
-538 EPDGAESDG
+538 
-547 AGPDGPDFYN
+547 DFYN
-557 VLHPWHYDRLADV
+557 VLHPWHYDRLAAV
-570 FAGPKTPASGVSVA
+570 FAGKETPANGVSIE
-584 HTVELD
+584 HTSELE
-590 DLLARLTDP
+590 DLLTRLTEPNDP
-599 ADPVN
+599 LN

-612 RLDRHDYPRAMAYK
+612 RLHRHDYPRAMAYK
-626 VPGQAAAA
+626 VPD
-634 PFTTVED
+634 PSTTA
-641 QRGR
+641 

>member
-1 MTGPCTVGRY
+1 MTAIDRGCTVARY

-34 FLTTLRAEGD
+34 FLTTLRAEDD

-94 VPLIAVNAC
+94 VPLVAINAS

-110 NYRALGLLTSHMST
+110 NYRAVGLLTSHMSP
-124 RPESN
+124 RAESN

-137 VDAQVISNPGLA
+137 VDAQVISHPGLA
-149 PAQIDAA
+149 PGQIDAA
-156 LTACLTERRPVYLE
+156 LTACLSERRPVYLE
-170 VMEDLWDE
+170 IMEDLWDE
-178 PCAEPRGAIVRGER
+178 PCPEPEVPLVPRER

-199 TMLDDAV
+199 TMLDHAV
-206 SAIMTLIAAHP
+206 QAVLTLVEEHP
-217 GPDGTPRPIL
+217 GPDGRPRPVV
-227 WAGEEIERYRLGDP
+227 WAGEEIDRFRLGEQ
-241 LTELVEVTGVPFC
+241 LTGLVEATGVPFC
-254 TSLGA
+254 TTVGA

-284 RIFKDWATCRIGLGA
+284 AVFKDWATCRIGLGA

-307 GEQSVGTDWVM
+307 GEQSVGGDWVM
-318 AAHGGVSVGTSY
+318 AALGGVSVGTSY
-330 FPDVQLDRLLPAL
+330 FPDVQLRHLLPAL
-343 QDALVKG
+343 QDALVKA
-350 YGPSGLAA
+350 YGSGALAA
-358 DYYAEA
+358 DYYAESYA
-364 HTHQPAASAV
+364 HHGSPGDRPAA
-374 RPAGLA
+374 LEH
-380 DHRAALRTGAAPSR
+380 HRASLRAGAARSR
-394 NAERLTYDGVFDRIN
+394 HPDGQRLTYDGVFDRLN
-409 HFLGLET
+409 HFLNHDTGED
-416 RQNWTVVSDAAFSLI
+416 WTVVSDAAFSLI

-438 PAGGFLSQISWLSIG
+438 PAGGFLSQVSWLSIG

-468 GHARP
+468 EDARP

-487 EISTHTR
+487 ELSTHTR
-494 LGLPSVVFVMDNG
+494 LGLRSVVFVMDNG
-507 HLYGIEQMLVH
+507 HFYGIEQMLVH
-518 PSYYAKPDTAE
+518 PEFYADQDA
-529 PGSADRSSA
+529 ADA
-538 EPDGAESDG
+538 
-547 AGPDGPDFYN
+547 DFYN

-570 FAGPKTPASGVSVA
+570 FAGKKTPVNGVSITHA
-584 HTVELD
+584 SDLD
-590 DLLARLTDP
+590 DLLPRLDDP

-612 RLDRHDYPRAMAYK
+612 RLHRHDYPRAMAYK
-626 VPGQAAAA
+626 VPYS
-634 PFTTVED
+634 
-641 QRGR
+641 

>member
-1 MTGPCTVGRY
+1 MTAITHGCTVARY

-34 FLTTLRAEGD
+34 FLTTLRAED
-44 IEWVGTPTEGGAG
+44 AIEWVGTPTEGGAG
-57 QAADAYARIHGVGAA
+57 QAADAYARVHGVGAA

-94 VPLIAVNAC
+94 VPLVAINAS

-110 NYRALGLLTSHMST
+110 NYRALGLLTSHMSP

-156 LTACLTERRPVYLE
+156 LTACLSERRPVYLE

-178 PCAEPRGAIVRGER
+178 PCAEPGEPILRRVR

-199 TMLDDAV
+199 LMLDHAV
-206 SAIMTLIAAHP
+206 NAILTLVEEHP
-217 GPDGTPRPIL
+217 GPDGTPRPIV
-227 WAGEEIERYRLGDP
+227 WAGEEIDRFRLGGQ
-241 LTELVEVTGVPFC
+241 LTDLVEGTGVPFC
-254 TSLGA
+254 TTVGA

-275 GRASHPDVH
+275 GHASHPDVH
-284 RIFKDWATCRIGLGA
+284 GIFKDWATCRIGLGA

-307 GEQSVGTDWVM
+307 GEQCVGDDWVM
-318 AAHGGVSVGTSY
+318 AANGGVSVGTSY
-330 FPDVQLDRLLPAL
+330 FPDVQLEQLLPAL
-343 QDALVKG
+343 QDALVKR
-350 YGPSGLAA
+350 YGSGGLAA

-364 HTHQPAASAV
+364 HAHLGESV
-374 RPAGLA
+374 DRPAGLEQY
-380 DHRAALRTGAAPSR
+380 RASLRTSGSR
-394 NAERLTYDGVFDRIN
+394 SRHAERHTERLTYDGVFDRIN
-409 HFLGLET
+409 HFLGHET
-416 RQNWTVVSDAAFSLI
+416 RQDWTVVSDAAFSLI

-438 PAGGFLSQISWLSIG
+438 SAGGFLSQVSWLSIG

-494 LGLPSVVFVMDNG
+494 LGLRSVVFVMDNG
-507 HLYGIEQMLVH
+507 HFYGIEQMLVH
-518 PSYYAKPDTAE
+518 PAYYAD
-529 PGSADRSSA
+529 DQ
-538 EPDGAESDG
+538 GASHD
-547 AGPDGPDFYN
+547 PDFYN
-557 VLHPWHYDRLADV
+557 VLHPWHYDRLAAV
-570 FAGPKTPASGVSVA
+570 FAGKETPANGITIA
-584 HTVELD
+584 HTSELD
-590 DLLARLTDP
+590 DLLTRLTDP
-599 ADPVN
+599 TDPVN

-612 RLDRHDYPRAMAYK
+612 RLHRHDYPRAMAYK
-626 VPGQAAAA
+626 VKVNHPKG
-634 PFTTVED
+634 T
-641 QRGR
+641 GNG

>member
-1 MTGPCTVGRY
+1 MIAITPRCTVARY

-57 QAADAYARIHGVGAA
+57 QAADAYARIHGIGAA

-83 LNACGGAYVEQ
+83 LGACGGAYVEQ
-94 VPLIAVNAC
+94 VPLVVVNAS

-110 NYRALGLLTSHMST
+110 NYRALGLLTSHMSP

-137 VDAQVISNPGLA
+137 ADAQIISHPGLA
-149 PAQIDAA
+149 PGQIDAA
-156 LTACLTERRPVYLE
+156 LTACLSERRPVYLE

-178 PCAEPRGAIVRGER
+178 PCVEPGEPILRRER
-192 PFSARNQ
+192 PFGAGDQ
-199 TMLDDAV
+199 TMLDSAV
-206 SAIMTLIAAHP
+206 HAILTLIEEHP
-217 GPDGTPRPIL
+217 GPDGRPRPIV
-227 WAGEEIERYRLGDP
+227 WAGEEIDRFRLGGQ
-241 LTELVEVTGVPFC
+241 LTDLVEATGVPFC
-254 TSLGA
+254 TTVGA
-259 KAVVDEDLPQF
+259 KAVVDEDQPQF

-284 RIFKDWATCRIGLGA
+284 WIFQDWATCRIGLGA

-318 AAHGGVSVGTSY
+318 AAHGGLSVGTSY
-330 FPDVQLDRLLPAL
+330 FPDVRLEQLLPAL
-343 QDALVKG
+343 QGALVKG
-350 YGPSGLAA
+350 YGSGGLAA

-364 HTHQPAASAV
+364 HAHHGAPEDRPAA
-374 RPAGLA
+374 LEH
-380 DHRAALRTGAAPSR
+380 HRASLRVSGSPSR
-394 NAERLTYDGVFDRIN
+394 HPERLTYDGVFDRIN
-409 HFLGLET
+409 HFLGHET
-416 RQNWTVVSDAAFSLI
+416 REDWTVVSDAAFSLI

-438 PAGGFLSQISWLSIG
+438 PAGGFLSQVSWLSIG

-468 GHARP
+468 TPARP

-494 LGLPSVVFVMDNG
+494 LGLRSVVFVMDNG
-507 HLYGIEQMLVH
+507 HFYGIEQMLVR
-518 PSYYAKPDTAE
+518 PSYYAE
-529 PGSADRSSA
+529 PGST
-538 EPDGAESDG
+538 
-547 AGPDGPDFYN
+547 GPDGSVGLDGFTGPVDPDGPYDPDFYN
-557 VLHPWHYDRLADV
+557 VLHPWHYDRLAAV
-570 FAGPKTPASGVSVA
+570 FAGGNTPANGIVVA
-584 HTVELD
+584 DTSELD
-590 DLLARLTDP
+590 ALLAHLTAP

-612 RLDRHDYPRAMAYK
+612 RLRWHDYPRAMAYK
-626 VPGQAAAA
+626 VPKPA
-634 PFTTVED
+634 TTA
-641 QRGR
+641 

>member
-1 MTGPCTVGRY
+1 MITVNPGCTVARY

-34 FLTTLRAEGD
+34 FLTTLHAEGD

-57 QAADAYARIHGVGAA
+57 QAADAYARIHGIGAA

-83 LNACGGAYVEQ
+83 LNACGGAYVER
-94 VPLIAVNAC
+94 VPLIAVNAS

-110 NYRALGLLTSHMST
+110 NQRALGLLTSHMSPRT
-124 RPESN
+124 ESN

-137 VDAQVISNPGLA
+137 VDAQVISHPGLA
-149 PAQIDAA
+149 AGQIDAA

-178 PCAEPRGAIVRGER
+178 PCAEPEEPLLARER
-192 PFSARNQ
+192 PLGARGRAL
-199 TMLDDAV
+199 LDNAVDA
-206 SAIMTLIAAHP
+206 ILTLIEEHP
-217 GPDGTPRPIL
+217 GPDGRPRPIV
-227 WAGEEIERYRLGDP
+227 WAGEETDRFRLGGQ
-241 LTELVEVTGVPFC
+241 LTDLVEATGVPFC
-254 TSLGA
+254 TTVGA
-259 KAVVDEDLPQF
+259 KAVLDEDQPQF

-275 GRASHPDVH
+275 GHASHPDVH
-284 RIFKDWATCRIGLGA
+284 WVFKDWATCRIGLGA

-307 GEQSVGTDWVM
+307 GEQCVGTDWVM

-330 FPDVQLDRLLPAL
+330 FPDVQLEHLLPAL
-343 QDALVKG
+343 QDALVKA
-350 YGPSGLAA
+350 YGTGGLTA

-364 HTHQPAASAV
+364 RAHHGAV
-374 RPAGLA
+374 EHRPATLEH
-380 DHRAALRTGAAPSR
+380 HRASLRVSGSASR
-394 NAERLTYDGVFDRIN
+394 HAERLTYDGVFDRIN
-409 HFLGLET
+409 HFLGEET
-416 RQNWTVVSDAAFSLI
+416 REDWTVVSDAAFSLI

-438 PAGGFLSQISWLSIG
+438 PAGGFLSQVSWLSIG

-468 GHARP
+468 SPARP

-494 LGLPSVVFVMDNG
+494 LALRSVVFVMDNG
-507 HLYGIEQMLVH
+507 HFYGIEQMLVH
-518 PSYYAKPDTAE
+518 PSYYAE
-529 PGSADRSSA
+529 RDRT
-538 EPDGAESDG
+538 E
-547 AGPDGPDFYN
+547 PDFYN

-570 FAGPKTPASGVSVA
+570 FAGRDTPVNGVCVTDTS
-584 HTVELD
+584 ELNA
-590 DLLARLTDP
+590 LLTRLTDP

-612 RLDRHDYPRAMAYK
+612 RLHRHDYPRAMAYK
-626 VPGQAAAA
+626 VPNPA
-634 PFTTVED
+634 TTT
-641 QRGR
+641 

>member
-1 MTGPCTVGRY
+1 MTAIEPGCTVARY

-57 QAADAYARIHGVGAA
+57 QAADAFARIHGVGAA

-83 LNACGGAYVEQ
+83 LNACGGAYVERI
-94 VPLIAVNAC
+94 PLVAVNAS

-110 NYRALGLLTSHMST
+110 NYRALGLLTSHMSP

-149 PAQIDAA
+149 PGQIDAA

-178 PCAEPRGAIVRGER
+178 PCPEPGAPIVPRER
-192 PFSARNQ
+192 PFSARGRH
-199 TMLDDAV
+199 MLDQAV
-206 SAIMTLIAAHP
+206 QAVLTLVEEHP
-217 GPDGTPRPIL
+217 GPDGRPRPIV
-227 WAGEEIERYRLGDP
+227 WAGEEIDRFRLGER
-241 LTELVEVTGVPFC
+241 LTDLVEATGVPFC
-254 TSLGA
+254 TTVGA

-275 GRASHPDVH
+275 GGASHPDVH

-307 GEQSVGTDWVM
+307 GASCVGGDWVM
-318 AAHGGVSVGTSY
+318 AANGGVSVGTSY
-330 FPDVQLDRLLPAL
+330 FPDVQLELLLPAL
-343 QDALVKG
+343 QDALVKA
-350 YGPSGLAA
+350 YGTGGLSA
-358 DYYAEA
+358 DYFAESYA
-364 HTHQPAASAV
+364 HHGSPGDRPAA
-374 RPAGLA
+374 LEH
-380 DHRAALRTGAAPSR
+380 HRAALSVGASRSRRTAGHH
-394 NAERLTYDGVFDRIN
+394 LTYDGVFDRIN
-409 HFLGLET
+409 HFLNQDSGED
-416 RQNWTVVSDAAFSLI
+416 WTVVSDAAFSLI

-438 PAGGFLSQISWLSIG
+438 PAGGFLSQVSWLSIG
-453 WSVGAATGAALAPER
+453 WSVGAATGAALAPGREY
-468 GHARP
+468 ARP

-487 EISTHTR
+487 ELSTHTR
-494 LGLPSVVFVMDNG
+494 LGIRSVVFVMDNG
-507 HLYGIEQMLVH
+507 HFYGVEQMLVH
-518 PSYYAKPDTAE
+518 PEYYAGRDA
-529 PGSADRSSA
+529 AA
-538 EPDGAESDG
+538 
-547 AGPDGPDFYN
+547 PDFYN
-557 VLHPWHYDRLADV
+557 VLHPWHYERLADV
-570 FAGPKTPASGVSVA
+570 FAGRHTPANGV
-584 HTVELD
+584 TVTDTRDLD
-590 DLLARLTDP
+590 DLLDRLTDP

-626 VPGQAAAA
+626 VPKEQAH
-634 PFTTVED
+634 
-641 QRGR
+641 G

>member
-1 MTGPCTVGRY
+1 VTAITPECTVARY

-83 LNACGGAYVEQ
+83 LGACGGAYVEQ
-94 VPLIAVNAC
+94 VPLVAINAC

-110 NYRALGLLTSHMST
+110 NYRALGLLTSHMSP

-137 VDAQVISNPGLA
+137 VDAQVISHPGLA
-149 PAQIDAA
+149 PDQIDAA

-178 PCAEPRGAIVRGER
+178 PCAEPAEPILRRER

-199 TMLDDAV
+199 AMLDDAV
-206 SAIMTLIAAHP
+206 NAILSLIEEHP
-217 GPDGTPRPIL
+217 GPDGRPRPIV
-227 WAGEEIERYRLGDP
+227 WAGEEIDRFDLGGQ
-241 LTELVEVTGVPFC
+241 LTDLAEATGVPFC
-254 TSLGA
+254 TTVGA

-275 GRASHPDVH
+275 GHASHPDVH
-284 RIFKDWATCRIGLGA
+284 WIFREWATCRIGLGA

-307 GEQSVGTDWVM
+307 GEQCVGTDWVM
-318 AAHGGVSVGTSY
+318 AAKGGVSVGTSY
-330 FPDVQLDRLLPAL
+330 FPDVQLEQLLPAL
-343 QDALVKG
+343 QDALVKT
-350 YGPSGLAA
+350 YGSGGLAA

-364 HTHQPAASAV
+364 HAHHGAPDH
-374 RPAGLA
+374 RPAGLEH
-380 DHRAALRTGAAPSR
+380 HRASLRVSGRSSR
-394 NAERLTYDGVFDRIN
+394 HAERLTYDGVFDRIN
-409 HFLGLET
+409 HFLGHET

-453 WSVGAATGAALAPER
+453 WSVGAATGAALTPER

-494 LGLPSVVFVMDNG
+494 LGLRSVVFVMDNG
-507 HLYGIEQMLVH
+507 HFYGIEQMLVH
-518 PSYYAKPDTAE
+518 PSYYAERGPTGA
-529 PGSADRSSA
+529 AD
-538 EPDGAESDG
+538 SDG
-547 AGPDGPDFYN
+547 ADFYN
-557 VLHPWHYDRLADV
+557 VLHPWHYDRLAAV
-570 FAGPKTPASGVSVA
+570 FAGKDTPANGVCIADTS
-584 HTVELD
+584 ELD
-590 DLLARLTDP
+590 ALLARLTDP
-599 ADPVN
+599 TDPVN

-612 RLDRHDYPRAMAYK
+612 RLHRHDYPRAMAYK
-626 VPGQAAAA
+626 VPRKSPAAKE
-634 PFTTVED
+634 T
-641 QRGR
+641 RNG